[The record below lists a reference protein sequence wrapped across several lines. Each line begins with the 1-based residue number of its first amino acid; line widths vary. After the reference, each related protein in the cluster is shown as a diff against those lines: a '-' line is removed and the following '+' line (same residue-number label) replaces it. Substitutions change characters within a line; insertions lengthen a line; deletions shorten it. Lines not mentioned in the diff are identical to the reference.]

1 MPYTVEILKILCIW
15 TSKENRNIV
24 FSCNIDKYDYENIRS
39 ILKVFPSGWTH
50 STYIQKFMP
59 LDFTT
64 DLKKIWK
71 YFKGKRKI
79 TARFILYRQDIQCF
93 ESNLEIWLFH
103 CIALFQKI
111 LKNKYF
117 KVGMEK
123 FFYILLIKEIFTK
136 FCSGKIIFSFF
147 KNCSKDFFWEC
158 FTKFYPKNDVKKTR
172 KNCICKL
179 LRHIKIRC

>member
-1 MPYTVEILKILCIW
+1 
-15 TSKENRNIV
+15 
-24 FSCNIDKYDYENIRS
+24 
-39 ILKVFPSGWTH
+39 
-50 STYIQKFMP
+50 MP

-64 DLKKIWK
+64 DLKKYIWK

-93 ESNLEIWLFH
+93 ESNHKIWLFH

-147 KNCSKDFFWEC
+147 KNCSKDFFWDC
-158 FTKFYPKNDVKKTR
+158 FNSRSFIQKMASKK
-172 KNCICKL
+172 KPGKIAIANCYDT
-179 LRHIKIRC
+179 